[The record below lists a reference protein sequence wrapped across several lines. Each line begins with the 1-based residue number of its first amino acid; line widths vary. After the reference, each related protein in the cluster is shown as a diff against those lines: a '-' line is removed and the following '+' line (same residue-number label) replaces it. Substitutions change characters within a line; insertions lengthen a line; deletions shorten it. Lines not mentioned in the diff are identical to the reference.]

1 MEQKYYVASKGS
13 WPLSVTHHPGELTE
27 RDIVN
32 NLARMMRLDTEN
44 QEQETSQRALQAEA
58 NQFYQENVER
68 LLEMVKPGVSL
79 QEMPQEE
86 LEETLSL
93 PFSEWE
99 QSEFPRT
106 EWD

>member
-13 WPLSVTHHPGELTE
+13 WTLSVTNHPGELTE
-27 RDIVN
+27 RDIMS
-32 NLARMMRLDTEN
+32 NLVRMMRLDTEN
-44 QEQETSQRALQAEA
+44 QEQEVSQRMLQTEA

-79 QEMPQEE
+79 QEIPKEE
-86 LEETLSL
+86 LEGTLSIS
-93 PFSEWE
+93 FSEWE